1 MLSYSLD
8 RHRDKQRAAVAA
20 AAAAATAATAASE
33 PAAATAAAM
42 AAAMA
47 AATAAAAE
55 RHSLAVYVAYV
66 FYPPLYLAGPIVTYD
81 DFEAQWASPSSSPS
95 SSLSS
100 SLSSSS
106 EEPATTATAATAT
119 TAATAAATTAAAAA
133 AAAPATIG
141 ATEPS
146 PLAAS
151 IGRPSAEAA
160 ARTATASTA
169 SGLSP
174 LSTAYVLRLLGAWLL
189 LELLTRYFY
198 GFALSRRGHAP
209 QWRGTAPGHDSLRPH
224 LHPRP
229 HPRPRPHPH
238 PRQVGRVSKAG
249 AAAPLRLRLLAAQA
263 SVAQVCRHVASLPA
277 LGGARRRARPGE
289 PPRVRLAPVH
299 AQRLLALLALF
310 L

>member
-277 LGGARRRARPGE
+277 VGGARRRARPGE